1 MGPASSAETDAHGSA
16 PEPGSIRLVQISDT
30 HFGRDP
36 DFEFDGV
43 NPRRSL
49 GGLIGQI
56 RREESGVAAFL
67 ATGDLSHDASPES
80 YTALRE
86 ALQRLAAPVFCIP
99 GNHDDPG
106 TMRRF
111 LSGGRVVCPE
121 AAQLGGWHL
130 IFLSTHLQG
139 SQGGALDPGQ
149 LTALEEALAARPQ
162 PHALIALHHP
172 PVPIGSPWMD
182 AMGLENGEDLFAVL
196 DRHPQVR
203 AVIWGHIHQEVDA
216 LRNGV
221 HLWGAPSTCV
231 QFKPGATRYERDDR
245 PPGHRRLTLHPD
257 GRILTQV
264 VRQVSAG
271 TQA

>member
-1 MGPASSAETDAHGSA
+1 MGPASSAEINANGSA
-16 PEPGSIRLVQISDT
+16 SEPGPIRLVQLSDT
-30 HFGRDP
+30 HFARDP
-36 DFEFDGV
+36 GFEFDGV

-49 GGLIGQI
+49 SCLIGQI
-56 RREESGVAAFL
+56 LREESGVAAFL

-86 ALQRLAAPVFCIP
+86 ALQRLEAPVFCIP

-106 TMRRF
+106 AMRRF
-111 LSGGRVVCPE
+111 LSCGRVLCPQT
-121 AAQLGGWHL
+121 AQLGGWRL
-130 IFLSTHLQG
+130 ILLSTHLQG
-139 SQGGALDPGQ
+139 SHGGRLGPGQ
-149 LTALEEALAARPQ
+149 LTALDEALGARPQ
-162 PHALIALHHP
+162 QHALVALHHP

-182 AMGLENGEDLFAVL
+182 AMGLADGEEFFAVL

-203 AVIWGHIHQEVDA
+203 AVIWGHAHQEADTQ
-216 LRNGV
+216 RNGV

-231 QFKPGATRYERDDR
+231 QFKPGASRYERDDR

-257 GRILTQV
+257 GRILTRV